1 MLEAACADGGAWHLL
16 VSSSCLDHMALRVT
30 PFLSPPA
37 PGRTPCCL
45 CSVLGPLRRP
55 VLADVPCAGTT
66 RPGVGRDPTPALLW
80 EVQGAGT
87 APPRNTGG
95 RGHAH
100 GGRARSPWPPPAHC
114 LSRGVTVR
122 VLSSGSRLAPVLSAW
137 GAVTPSHEHRRSLF
151 SFPCLAN
158 PRIRCS
164 GRCSAAPLSVL
175 DQQIGTF
182 TVVFLKIPISVTF

>member
-1 MLEAACADGGAWHLL
+1 MRTVAG
-16 VSSSCLDHMALRVT
+16 
-30 PFLSPPA
+30 PA
-37 PGRTPCCL
+37 PRGL
-45 CSVLGPLRRP
+45 VRP
-55 VLADVPCAGTT
+55 AS
-66 RPGVGRDPTPALLW
+66 
-80 EVQGAGT
+80 
-87 APPRNTGG
+87 PRACGL
-95 RGHAH
+95 
-100 GGRARSPWPPPAHC
+100 WPPPAHC

>member
-1 MLEAACADGGAWHLL
+1 MFFQTADCGVSLAEGEGVLEAACADGGAWHLL

-66 RPGVGRDPTPALLW
+66 RPGVGRDPAPALLW

-100 GGRARSPWPPPAHC
+100 GGRARSPWPRAAGRPQGVWAVASAGPLPVTRRHGSGAEQWQQVGPGAER
-114 LSRGVTVR
+114 LGRGH
-122 VLSSGSRLAPVLSAW
+122 P
-137 GAVTPSHEHRRSLF
+137 
-151 SFPCLAN
+151 
-158 PRIRCS
+158 
-164 GRCSAAPLSVL
+164 
-175 DQQIGTF
+175 
-182 TVVFLKIPISVTF
+182 IP